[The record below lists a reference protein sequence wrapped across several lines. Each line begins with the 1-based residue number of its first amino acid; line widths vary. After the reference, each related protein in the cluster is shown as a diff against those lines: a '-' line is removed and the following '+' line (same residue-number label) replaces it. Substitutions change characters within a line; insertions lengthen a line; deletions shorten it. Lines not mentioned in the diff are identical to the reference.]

1 MRHRSDVGLTARTV
15 VTVQRGTTFKEIARL
30 LDKYGITA
38 VPVIDDGRPVGMVS
52 EADLLPRHTSSG
64 GASTAEELMSSPA
77 VVTHPQWAAVWAAQ
91 NMERHGVKRLP
102 VVDDSGRLIAVIS
115 RSDPDPAVSAAG
127 PRDPGGDP

>member
-1 MRHRSDVGLTARTV
+1 MRHRSDAGLTARTV

-77 VVTHPQWAAVWAAQ
+77 VVHIRSGPQPGRPRTW
-91 NMERHGVKRLP
+91 
-102 VVDDSGRLIAVIS
+102 SGTESSGCPSWTTL
-115 RSDPDPAVSAAG
+115 AG
-127 PRDPGGDP
+127 